1 MNTTIRN
8 LTSHLSAEG
17 IPLRRIPECVRDL
30 GFLVAENPS
39 VKTFE
44 LNEAM
49 GRRGWK
55 NFRADDQTLLLILLL
70 IAETLIEADPGK
82 RLWFDRHVKKW
93 ESVLQ
98 AQ

>member
-1 MNTTIRN
+1 VNTTIRSLAN
-8 LTSHLSAEG
+8 RLSAAG
-17 IPLRRIPECVRDL
+17 VPLKRIPECVKDL

-49 GRRGWK
+49 ARRGWK
-55 NFRADDQTLLLILLL
+55 DFRADDQTLLLILLL

-82 RLWFDRHVKKW
+82 RLWFDRHVRKW
-93 ESVLQ
+93 ESELP